1 MPEEGLPSP
10 GDSAIAAF
18 LAIPAF
24 QELVELL
31 KQGAHVVVSLPLSGS
46 HIISNIRRNSAGNIE
61 YDFEEIPEP

>member
-10 GDSAIAAF
+10 GDSTIAAI

-31 KQGAHVVVSLPLSGS
+31 KQGAHVVVSLPSS
-46 HIISNIRRNSAGNIE
+46 STHRIYDIRRNSAGNIE
-61 YDFEEIPEP
+61 YDFEESPEP